1 MKILSEVFTIIILSF
16 VSAVVVISFINMAM
30 PKILIPIAI
39 AVGLILLQ
47 YKLCSASNGKRAGL
61 ILPIICFAIS
71 VICTVS
77 FLLFAAAKTTSTT
90 ETYDDDGN
98 IISSEVIEEESDS
111 SDVMPAVVGV
121 FLSTNI
127 PTALFM
133 IEYAILRSGKKK
145 SELEA
150 AEMAKTQ
157 IQDL

>member
-1 MKILSEVFTIIILSF
+1 MKKSGEVFTIIILS
-16 VSAVVVISFINMAM
+16 VVGSVFVISLLNMAM
-30 PKILIPIAI
+30 PQILIPIAI
-39 AVGLILLQ
+39 AVGIIFLQ
-47 YKLCSASNGKRAGL
+47 YKLCSVNNGKRAGL
-61 ILPIICFAIS
+61 ILPIISFVIS

-77 FLLFAAAKTTSTT
+77 FLFFAAAKTTYTT

-98 IISSEVIEEESDS
+98 VISSEVIEEEADS
-111 SDVMPAVVGV
+111 SGVIPAAVGL
-121 FLSTNI
+121 FLCTNI

-157 IQDL
+157 IHDL